1 MTYYDK
7 RNQKKEIS
15 TSQTHKDTTNK
26 VIKLNCYA
34 TFFGLVKNNKIQ
46 RVSIF
51 LYTQK
56 GSSLNC
62 Q

>member
-7 RNQKKEIS
+7 RNQREKIS
-15 TSQTHKDTTNK
+15 TSQTHTDTTNK
-26 VIKLNCYA
+26 IIKLNRYA
-34 TFFGLVKNNKIQ
+34 TFFGLVKNNKI
-46 RVSIF
+46 SIF

-62 Q
+62 P

>member
-7 RNQKKEIS
+7 RNQREKIY
-15 TSQTHKDTTNK
+15 TSQTHTDTTNK
-26 VIKLNCYA
+26 VVELNCYA
-34 TFFGLVKNNKIQ
+34 TFFGLVKNNKIK

-56 GSSLNC
+56 RSSLN
-62 Q
+62 